1 MSFSAYAYARP
12 SVKAMSEIHS
22 RGIRTRKRGEGKSK
36 VQLNGTVDPA
46 VKAKV
51 DRVAATLG
59 MSQAAALELM
69 LDSIRVDAN
78 GRPEFWD
85 GPLATDS
92 HQELPLANSA

>member
-1 MSFSAYAYARP
+1 MSSAPHAYASP
-12 SVKAMSEIHS
+12 SVKTMSEIQS

-46 VKAKV
+46 IKAKV

-59 MSQAAALELM
+59 MSQAAAMELM
-69 LDSIRVDAN
+69 LDSIGVDAN

-85 GPLATDS
+85 GPLATDN